1 MDAARTDNTWT
12 SGDAYESYVGRW
24 SRAVAREFLAW
35 LAVADG
41 RRWLDVGCGTG
52 ALSEEI
58 LETASPSEV
67 VGIDLSPA
75 YVAYAREHVVDHRA
89 RFEVGDARALPF
101 PSGRFDAVVSGLA
114 LNFVPEPAR
123 AAAEFARVAAR
134 GGAVGVYV
142 WDYTDGMALM
152 RHFWDAAVALDPAA
166 RALDEGPRFAGIC
179 RPEALAGIFTRV
191 GLQQVD
197 ARAIDVPTTFVD
209 FDDVWQ
215 PFLGEQGPAPAYVAS
230 LDEERRVALRERL
243 RADLPVENDGAIHLM
258 ARAYAVRGRRAAA

>member
-35 LAVADG
+35 LVVSDG
-41 RRWLDVGCGTG
+41 GRWLDVGCGTG

-89 RFEVGDARALPF
+89 RFDVGDARSLPF
-101 PSGRFDAVVSGLA
+101 PSGLFDAVVSGLA

-123 AAAEFARVAAR
+123 AVAEFARVAAR

-152 RHFWDAAVALDPAA
+152 RHFWDAAGALDPAA

-209 FDDVWQ
+209 FDDFWQ